1 MKLLSQLRQRA
12 IDIGSSVEKGV
23 RFLGMSSDQ
32 VAQVMEF
39 ATNLREGKVTLPL
52 NDRSKEFLAEL
63 ARLKS
68 DREVDR
74 FTIAKLKRELSAK
87 EPSHESESNILKQ
100 VLDNITADNQKLRDE
115 IAFLK
120 SSESSAENANVSA
133 LTPALRQ
140 RTRQVLGQDL
150 VAMPATAEVQFIHVM
165 NEYDKT
171 SQELDLLKKSMAKI
185 SAPDADRKSQ
195 SNTTQSDEIAPAS
208 ESPASKKEKRE
219 QSIQASAD
227 GPMSNLRRERDAIAA
242 QLKQLVD
249 DAKGSGQIQLVSE
262 ERTKLTEK
270 LKSVEKELNK
280 EQQVQSNVHHDLTV
294 THTSLSPQQDVNE
307 NKIAQLEMKSMN
319 KLLDQTQQKLSGY
332 TSDLNNIRHAIC
344 TLQDSRINSAK
355 VALQISCLNDII
367 QEKTRVVNETRQKLA
382 SSKQINLKLS
392 RDIESRDRRS
402 DRSVST
408 NSIDRSI
415 LRVANNGYG
424 PTSNN
429 LQRHLEE
436 ASRIIFEKEHVIR
449 ELNTKL
455 NEAGKSHEQ
464 LSKEAESMKRDIS
477 TLVSRL
483 NKAESAVNGIGVYQE
498 KYDEAQAFLDKSKKE
513 MSSIKKKL
521 KESTEKDAKI
531 KELND
536 TVARTKRVL
545 SVTKQG

>member
-1 MKLLSQLRQRA
+1 
-12 IDIGSSVEKGV
+12 
-23 RFLGMSSDQ
+23 MSSDQ

-52 NDRSKEFLAEL
+52 NDRSKELLAEI
-63 ARLKS
+63 ASLKS

-74 FTIAKLKRELSAK
+74 FAIAKLERELSAK
-87 EPSHESESNILKQ
+87 EPNHESESNILKQ

-115 IAFLK
+115 IASLK
-120 SSESSAENANVSA
+120 SSESSKVDPTVSA

-140 RTRQVLGQDL
+140 RAKQVLGQDL

-185 SAPDADRKSQ
+185 SAPDANRKSQ

-208 ESPASKKEKRE
+208 ESPVSKKEKRE

-227 GPMSNLRRERDAIAA
+227 GPMSNLMRERDAIAA
-242 QLKQLVD
+242 QLKQLID

-294 THTSLSPQQDVNE
+294 THTSASPQQDENE

-319 KLLDQTQQKLSGY
+319 KLLNQTQQKLSGY
-332 TSDLNNIRHAIC
+332 TSDLNNIRHSIC

-382 SSKQINLKLS
+382 SSKQMNLKLS
-392 RDIESRDRRS
+392 RDMESRERRS

-415 LRVANNGYG
+415 LRVANTS
-424 PTSNN
+424 PTNNN
-429 LQRHLEE
+429 LQQHLEE
-436 ASRIIFEKEHVIR
+436 ASRVIFEKEHVIR

-464 LSKEAESMKRDIS
+464 LSRENQSMKADIS

-483 NKAESAVNGIGVYQE
+483 NEAESAVNGVGVYQE
-498 KYDEAQAFLDKSKKE
+498 KYDEAQALLDKSKKE

-521 KESTEKDAKI
+521 KESTEKDTKI
-531 KELND
+531 QELND
-536 TVARTKRVL
+536 TVLRTKRVL